1 MALKEGTKIATID
14 VALVTIKTT
23 GETPTEIAI
32 KTASEIG
39 VEPQIEKTDAVK
51 NIVKGVLIAQKA
63 EESTLTGHKLTLT
76 DNVFMPEVVKIL
88 QGGTITYD
96 AIEVTKIT
104 GYTPPVVG
112 SADKG
117 QVFTVCAYSSIYN
130 AAGVITGYECI
141 EYPNCQGIPVAFGT
155 KDGAFRAPAYT
166 INSAPGNGEAPYE
179 ITYVAALPTITA

>member
-14 VALVTIKTT
+14 VALVTIKTA

-32 KTASEIG
+32 KTASEIA

-51 NIVKGVLIAQKA
+51 NIVKGVLIAQKS

-76 DNVFMPEVVKIL
+76 DNVFIPEVVKLL
-88 QGGTITYD
+88 QGGTITFD
-96 AIEVTKIT
+96 AVETTKVT

-112 SADKG
+112 STDKG
-117 QVFTVCAYSSIYN
+117 EVFTVCAYSSIYN

-141 EYPNCQGIPVAFGT
+141 EYPNCQGVPVSFST
-155 KDGAFRAPAYT
+155 KDGAFRAPSYT

-179 ITYVAALPTITA
+179 ITYVTALPTITA